1 MYPASDWS
9 VLQHTAGPYIRVK
22 LRKTQWEQM
31 FSGLPLIADIA
42 QYSRHVSKVP
52 QPVFLPPS
60 DSHELGVGI
69 YREMPARARRSL
81 VGSLVPMAAEEF
93 LLGQWLGGE
102 CRAAVCVLARSRHC
116 VAISAILTWEDK
128 MRRRDFVFGF
138 SGAAL
143 AMLDIA
149 RAQQVAR
156 VWRVGNVGI
165 EPRDRGQYLFDA
177 FSQKL
182 AEFGYQ
188 QGRNIDLTEHFA
200 EARIEKIEEFLV
212 PLVVN
217 LDLLVIWS
225 TIGLIA
231 AKKVVPTA
239 LPTVFLGVG
248 DPVRVGAVQSLSRP
262 GGNMTGVTYES
273 ATETWA
279 KRIELLKEIVPN
291 LDRVGVLKAGN
302 DPNSAYAMASL
313 EPWLPAL
320 GVTLVAVDFTSTEEL
335 DAAFSEMMRKNVK
348 GLLVIS
354 GALTFV
360 NGKRISELALE
371 HRMPSVHGF
380 RETVALGGLV
390 SLGPELAAIARQG
403 ARLADKI
410 MKGEK
415 PANIPVEQPTAYEVW
430 LNLRTARVLS
440 ITVPAS
446 VTARADRVIE

>member
-1 MYPASDWS
+1 MRSGARGYPWWPGAMQ
-9 VLQHTAGPYIRVK
+9 LQARAGYRSARPILSRSSNPACNARPVHT
-22 LRKTQWEQM
+22 
-31 FSGLPLIADIA
+31 
-42 QYSRHVSKVP
+42 KVP
-52 QPVFLPPS
+52 QPGLSSPFGFARTWCRYLPRDASEGAPKS
-60 DSHELGVGI
+60 RWFTGADGG
-69 YREMPARARRSL
+69 RRI
-81 VGSLVPMAAEEF
+81 

-102 CRAAVCVLARSRHC
+102 CRAAVRVLARSRHC

-128 MRRRDFVFGF
+128 MRRRDIVFGF

-143 AMLDIA
+143 AMLDNVG
-149 RAQQVAR
+149 AQQVAR
-156 VWRVGNVGI
+156 VWRVGTVGI
-165 EPRDRGQYLFDA
+165 EPRDRGQYLFDV

-188 QGRNIDLTEHFA
+188 QGRNIDLTVHFA
-200 EARIEKIEEFLV
+200 EARIEKIEELLV

-231 AKKVVPTA
+231 AKKVVPPA

-262 GGNMTGVTYES
+262 GGNMTGVTYELS
-273 ATETWA
+273 TETWA
-279 KRIELLKEIVPN
+279 KRVELLKEIVPN
-291 LDRVGVLKAGN
+291 LDRVGVLKARN

-360 NGKRISELALE
+360 MKVLRAPPSLSLLCWQPSLPATSHRQMPARSAIGTKRTVNPGLLRLPGTCKKLQYSSE
-371 HRMPSVHGF
+371 HRP
-380 RETVALGGLV
+380 
-390 SLGPELAAIARQG
+390 
-403 ARLADKI
+403 
-410 MKGEK
+410 
-415 PANIPVEQPTAYEVW
+415 
-430 LNLRTARVLS
+430 
-440 ITVPAS
+440 
-446 VTARADRVIE
+446 

>member
-1 MYPASDWS
+1 
-9 VLQHTAGPYIRVK
+9 
-22 LRKTQWEQM
+22 
-31 FSGLPLIADIA
+31 
-42 QYSRHVSKVP
+42 
-52 QPVFLPPS
+52 
-60 DSHELGVGI
+60 
-69 YREMPARARRSL
+69 
-81 VGSLVPMAAEEF
+81 
-93 LLGQWLGGE
+93 
-102 CRAAVCVLARSRHC
+102 
-116 VAISAILTWEDK
+116 

-143 AMLDIA
+143 AMLDSV
-149 RAQQVAR
+149 RGQQVAR
-156 VWRVGNVGI
+156 VWRVGTVGP
-165 EPRDRGQYLFDA
+165 EPRDRGQYLVDA

-182 AEFGYQ
+182 AEYGYQ
-188 QGRNIDLTEHFA
+188 QGRNIDLTVHFT
-200 EARIEKIEEFLV
+200 EARIEKIEESLI
-212 PLVVN
+212 PLVGN

-231 AKKVVPTA
+231 AKKVVPPA

-248 DPVRVGAVQSLSRP
+248 DPVRIGAVQSLSHP

-320 GVTLVAVDFTSTEEL
+320 GVTIVAVDFTSTEEL

-354 GALTFV
+354 GALTFA

-371 HRMPSVHGF
+371 RGMPSVHGF
-380 RETVALGGLV
+380 REIVALGGLV

-415 PANIPVEQPTAYEVW
+415 PANIPVEEPTVYEVW

>member
-1 MYPASDWS
+1 
-9 VLQHTAGPYIRVK
+9 
-22 LRKTQWEQM
+22 
-31 FSGLPLIADIA
+31 
-42 QYSRHVSKVP
+42 
-52 QPVFLPPS
+52 
-60 DSHELGVGI
+60 
-69 YREMPARARRSL
+69 
-81 VGSLVPMAAEEF
+81 
-93 LLGQWLGGE
+93 
-102 CRAAVCVLARSRHC
+102 
-116 VAISAILTWEDK
+116 

-143 AMLDIA
+143 AMLDDA
-149 RAQQVAR
+149 RAQPAGR
-156 VWRVGNVGI
+156 VWRVGTVGP

-177 FSQKL
+177 FSQRL

-188 QGRNIDLTEHFA
+188 QGRNVDLTAHFT
-200 EARIEKIEEFLV
+200 EARIEKFAELLG
-212 PLVVN
+212 PLVAK
-217 LDLLVIWS
+217 LDLLVVWT

-231 AKKVVPTA
+231 AKKVVPPA
-239 LPTVFLGVG
+239 LPAIFLGVG
-248 DPVRVGAVQSLSRP
+248 DPVRIGAVQSLSHP

-279 KRIELLKEIVPN
+279 KRIELLKEIVPH

-302 DPNSAYAMASL
+302 DPNSVYAMASL

-320 GVTLVAVDFTSTEEL
+320 GVTLVAVDFTSTDEL
-335 DAAFSEMMRKNVK
+335 DAAFSEMMRNNVK
-348 GLLVIS
+348 GVLVIS

-371 HRMPSVHGF
+371 HGLPSVHGF

-390 SLGPELAAIARQG
+390 SLGPELVAIARQG

-415 PANIPVEQPTAYEVW
+415 PANIPVEEPTVYEVW
-430 LNLRTARVLS
+430 LNLRTARVLN
-440 ITVPAS
+440 ITIPAS

>member
-1 MYPASDWS
+1 
-9 VLQHTAGPYIRVK
+9 
-22 LRKTQWEQM
+22 
-31 FSGLPLIADIA
+31 
-42 QYSRHVSKVP
+42 
-52 QPVFLPPS
+52 
-60 DSHELGVGI
+60 
-69 YREMPARARRSL
+69 
-81 VGSLVPMAAEEF
+81 
-93 LLGQWLGGE
+93 
-102 CRAAVCVLARSRHC
+102 
-116 VAISAILTWEDK
+116 

-143 AMLDIA
+143 AMVDIV
-149 RAQQVAR
+149 RAQQAAR
-156 VWRVGNVGI
+156 VWRVGNVGP
-165 EPRDRGQYLFDA
+165 EPRDKGQYLLDA

-188 QGRNIDLTEHFA
+188 QGRNIDLTAHFT
-200 EARIEKIEEFLV
+200 EARIEKFEELLV
-212 PLVVN
+212 PLVAN
-217 LDLLVIWS
+217 LDLLVVWT

-231 AKKVVPTA
+231 AKKVVPPT
-239 LPTVFLGVG
+239 LPTVFIGVG
-248 DPVRVGAVQSLSRP
+248 DPVRIGAVHSLAHP
-262 GGNMTGVTYES
+262 GGNMTGVTYKS

-279 KRIELLKEIVPN
+279 KRIELLKEIVPD

-302 DPNSAYAMASL
+302 DPNSVYAMASL

-320 GVTLVAVDFTSTEEL
+320 GVTLVAVDFTSTEQL
-335 DAAFSEMMRKNVK
+335 DAAFSEMKRKGAK

-360 NGKRISELALE
+360 NGKRIAELALE
-371 HRMPSVHGF
+371 HGMPSVHGF

-415 PANIPVEQPTAYEVW
+415 PANIPVEEPTVYEVW
-430 LNLRTARVLS
+430 LNLHTARALG

-446 VTARADRVIE
+446 VSARADRVIE